1 MKRLLLIPAMLAF
14 TGCAFVKP
22 PIEGRLD
29 PYVPAQ
35 VHLDSDALRRDT
47 AIGAP
52 VTTLNESGLLS
63 VTLPIRAASNK
74 TLYVD
79 YRVTFLDRS
88 GTPVGPTLGPFTKTL
103 EANTP
108 DRIVVVSPTP
118 NVNDFQIDLRYAR

>member
-1 MKRLLLIPAMLAF
+1 MKRVLLIPVMLAF
-14 TGCAFVKP
+14 AGCSFVKP

-47 AIGAP
+47 TMGAP
-52 VTTLNESGLLS
+52 ITTLNESGLLT
-63 VTLPIRAASNK
+63 VTLPIRSATNK

-79 YRVTFLDRS
+79 YRVTFLDQA
-88 GTPVGPTLGPFTKTL
+88 GTPVGPTMGPFTKTL

-118 NVNDFQIDLRYAR
+118 NVKAFQIDLRYAR